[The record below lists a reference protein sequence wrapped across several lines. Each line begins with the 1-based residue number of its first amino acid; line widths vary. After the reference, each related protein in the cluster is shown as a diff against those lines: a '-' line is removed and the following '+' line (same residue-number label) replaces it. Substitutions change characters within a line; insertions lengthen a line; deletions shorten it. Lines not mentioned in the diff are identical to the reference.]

1 MIRPLEQLPAVEVE
15 GLSYRYGATKAL
27 DGLSLIVKQGVTYGL
42 LGPNG
47 AGKSTLIRVLVGLL
61 RPQTGNARVLGRT
74 PGRAVAQD
82 IGYMPQ
88 LSALYLEL
96 TAQENVDFFARL
108 YGLARRG
115 ERKQRV
121 EETLRLVGLWER
133 RKDPVHRFSGGMRQR
148 LSLACAL
155 VHRPRL
161 LLLDEPTVGLDPELR
176 VAFWEHFQAL
186 VKEGKTLV
194 ISSHT
199 MDDAAHCQRL
209 AFLRQGRVVAEGG
222 PRELKGATGKEGATL
237 EEAFLHFIRKG
248 GERVP

>member
-1 MIRPLEQLPAVEVE
+1 MSLLAQSPAVEVE
-15 GLSYRYGATKAL
+15 GLGYSYGEIKAL
-27 DGLSLIVKQGVTYGL
+27 DGLTLRIEQGVTYGL

-47 AGKSTLIRVLVGLL
+47 AGESTLI
-61 RPQTGNARVLGRT
+61 
-74 PGRAVAQD
+74 PGRGVAQE

-96 TAQENVDFFARL
+96 TAQENVGFFARL

-115 ERKQRV
+115 ERKERV
-121 EETLRLVGLWER
+121 EEALRLVGLWER
-133 RKDPVHRFSGGMRQR
+133 RQDPVHRFSGGRSKR
-148 LSLACAL
+148 LSRACAL
-155 VHRPRL
+155 VHHPRL

-199 MDDAAHCQRL
+199 LDTDTH
-209 AFLRQGRVVAEGG
+209 
-222 PRELKGATGKEGATL
+222 
-237 EEAFLHFIRKG
+237 
-248 GERVP
+248 

>member
-1 MIRPLEQLPAVEVE
+1 MSLLAQSPAVEVE
-15 GLSYRYGATKAL
+15 GLGYSYGEIKAL
-27 DGLSLIVKQGVTYGL
+27 DGLTLRIEQGVTYGL

-61 RPQTGNARVLGRT
+61 RPQKGRGRGLGRP
-74 PGRAVAQD
+74 PGRGVAQE

-96 TAQENVDFFARL
+96 TAQENVGFFARL

-115 ERKQRV
+115 EGK
-121 EETLRLVGLWER
+121 
-133 RKDPVHRFSGGMRQR
+133 GGGGG
-148 LSLACAL
+148 
-155 VHRPRL
+155 
-161 LLLDEPTVGLDPELR
+161 GLDPELR

-209 AFLRQGRVVAEGG
+209 AFLRQGRVVGEGG
-222 PRELKGATGKEGATL
+222 PQELKAATVKRGATL

>member
-1 MIRPLEQLPAVEVE
+1 VNLRAQSPAVEVE
-15 GLSYRYGATKAL
+15 GLSYSYGELKAL
-27 DGLSLIVKQGVTYGL
+27 DGLTLRVEQGMTYGL

-61 RPQTGNARVLGRT
+61 RSQKGRVRVLGRL
-74 PGRAVAQD
+74 PGRGVAQE

-96 TAQENVDFFARL
+96 TAQENVGFFARL

-115 ERKQRV
+115 ERKERV
-121 EETLRLVGLWER
+121 EEALRLVGLWER
-133 RKDPVHRFSGGMRQR
+133 RQDPVHRFSGGMRQR

-155 VHRPRL
+155 VHHPRL

-209 AFLRQGRVVAEGG
+209 AFLRQGRVVGEGS
-222 PRELKGATGKEGATL
+222 PQELKAATGKDGATL

>member
-1 MIRPLEQLPAVEVE
+1 LDQSPAVEAE
-15 GLSYRYGATKAL
+15 GLSYSFGEIKAL
-27 DGLSLIVKQGVTYGL
+27 DGLTLRIERGRTYGL

-47 AGKSTLIRVLVGLL
+47 AGKSTFIRVLVGLL
-61 RPQTGNARVLGRT
+61 RPQKGRVRVLGRP
-74 PGRAVAQD
+74 PGRGVSQD

-115 ERKQRV
+115 ERRV
-121 EETLRLVGLWER
+121 RAEEALRLVGLWER
-133 RKDPVHRFSGGMRQR
+133 RKDPVHRFSGGIRQR

-155 VHRPRL
+155 AHRPRL

-186 VKEGKTLV
+186 VGEGRSLV

-209 AFLRQGRVVAEGG
+209 AFLRQGKVVGEGS
-222 PRELKGATGKEGATL
+222 PQELKAATGKEGATL
-237 EEAFLHFIRKG
+237 EEAFLYFIHG
-248 GERVP
+248 GGGRVP

>member
-1 MIRPLEQLPAVEVE
+1 MNLRAQSPAVEVE
-15 GLSYRYGATKAL
+15 GLSYSYGEIKAL
-27 DGLSLIVKQGVTYGL
+27 DGLTLRIEQGVTYGL

-61 RPQTGNARVLGRT
+61 RPQKGRVRVLGRP
-74 PGRAVAQD
+74 PGWGVAQE

-96 TAQENVDFFARL
+96 TAQENVGFFARL
-108 YGLARRG
+108 YGLERRG
-115 ERKQRV
+115 ERKERV
-121 EETLRLVGLWER
+121 EEALRLVGLWER
-133 RKDPVHRFSGGMRQR
+133 RQDPVHRFSGGMRQR

-209 AFLRQGRVVAEGG
+209 AFLRQGRVVGEGG
-222 PRELKGATGKEGATL
+222 PQELKAATGKEGATL